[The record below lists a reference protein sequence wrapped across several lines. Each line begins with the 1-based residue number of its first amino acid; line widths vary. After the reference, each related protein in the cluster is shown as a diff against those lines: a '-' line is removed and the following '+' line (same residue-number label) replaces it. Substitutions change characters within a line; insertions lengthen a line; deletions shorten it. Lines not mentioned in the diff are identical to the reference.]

1 MPSLK
6 RRRGCP
12 QSTAPGWRATAAGLL
27 VVICIVF
34 LSPAQHVTR
43 NTFAGLAV
51 GVIASVIGNTLTN
64 TWFGEQ
70 QPVHPVPQAMT
81 AHRLPTVE
89 TGPQP
94 VDRSPVIRPSKP
106 AKKAAPT
113 ASVANRSQPDARSPV
128 ELPQLLTISDLP
140 RPATVEPPRLL
151 SILGD
156 DLPRLTTGADPP
168 PLTFISDLPRL
179 TTGTDDLPRPIG
191 KPSQLLIYSPD
202 DPPPPATVELPQLL
216 TISDLPRPATVEPP
230 RLLSILGD
238 DLPRLT
244 TGADPPPLTFIS
256 DLPRLT
262 TGTDDLPR
270 PIGKPSQLL
279 IYSPDDPPP
288 PATVELPQ
296 LLTIS
301 DLPRPATVEPP
312 RLLNILS
319 DDLPPA
325 TVEPSRLLS
334 ILGDDLPRPI
344 GKPSQLLIYSPDD
357 PPPPATVELPQL
369 LTTSR
374 PRVPTRTVL
383 Q

>member
-216 TISDLPRPATVEPP
+216 TISDLPATVEPS

-244 TGADPPPLTFIS
+244 TGTDPPPLTFIS

-301 DLPRPATVEPP
+301 DLP
-312 RLLNILS
+312 
-319 DDLPPA
+319 
-325 TVEPSRLLS
+325 
-334 ILGDDLPRPI
+334 
-344 GKPSQLLIYSPDD
+344 
-357 PPPPATVELPQL
+357 PPATVELPQL

>member
-230 RLLSILGD
+230 RLL
-238 DLPRLT
+238 
-244 TGADPPPLTFIS
+244 
-256 DLPRLT
+256 
-262 TGTDDLPR
+262 
-270 PIGKPSQLL
+270 
-279 IYSPDDPPP
+279 
-288 PATVELPQ
+288 
-296 LLTIS
+296 
-301 DLPRPATVEPP
+301 
-312 RLLNILS
+312 NILS

-334 ILGDDLPRPI
+334 ILGDDLPRLTT
-344 GKPSQLLIYSPDD
+344 GHR
-357 PPPPATVELPQL
+357 PATADLHQ
-369 LTTSR
+369 R
-374 PRVPTRTVL
+374 PAAADHRHRRPAAADRQTVPVADLQPRRPAAAGNRRTAPVADHQRSAAAGNRRTAPVADHL
-383 Q
+383 AT